1 MALQQALSAS
11 LQYISVEIGI
21 PTSKQSQRSYQ
32 PTDRAAIRC
41 FVCSSDLAAVY
52 GMRLNRTRSSTTRSG
67 RTPSRSH
74 KPRISTVNTHI
85 LAGIELGWLSPPSR
99 GSSTCWLHSHR
110 HLVAGRTLSR
120 RRRAPPLAPP
130 DASHCRLHKGSS
142 VHPVLPLPTESFI
155 STWSTNKE
163 KPSQVADEDCAGTSS
178 RRTVYME
185 QSCVHVHLNWKP
197 DLIHMCPR
205 KRFELRFLCGE
216 SQIDCSVWH
225 RDSFVLFFQRKM
237 VTASRSYPCLFVLGR
252 SSIARGD
259 DWKTGRHRDRLGH
272 GFTGKGRA
280 VAQNNTVISRKN
292 RKKK

>member
-1 MALQQALSAS
+1 MAPQQALSAS

-67 RTPSRSH
+67 RTPSLRSH

-163 KPSQVADEDCAGTSS
+163 KPSQKSPTKIVLVHQVGKPFIWSNRACTSTWAENRTWYICVPVNFWAQVYLWGEPDWLQRMSS
-178 RRTVYME
+178 R
-185 QSCVHVHLNWKP
+185 L
-197 DLIHMCPR
+197 PR
-205 KRFELRFLCGE
+205 LTLPAQDG
-216 SQIDCSVWH
+216 DC
-225 RDSFVLFFQRKM
+225 
-237 VTASRSYPCLFVLGR
+237 
-252 SSIARGD
+252 
-259 DWKTGRHRDRLGH
+259 
-272 GFTGKGRA
+272 
-280 VAQNNTVISRKN
+280 
-292 RKKK
+292 